1 MGRQND
7 HLLIGAL
14 LPPARRVLAVC
25 AHPDDESFGL
35 GGIISAYV
43 TDGAE
48 VNLVCLTRG
57 EASTLGAD
65 RSELAKA
72 RTSELHAAARQL
84 GITSLEICDHPD
96 GRLPTVSLGELVIS
110 IRPHAGGIDLVL
122 VFDEGGI
129 TGHPDH
135 IQATAAALS
144 VADEIDVPVLAW
156 ALPDTVANAL
166 NDEFH
171 TRFVGRPAHEIDV
184 SIPVDRARQYAAIRC
199 HGSQLTDNPIP
210 DRRLALTGS
219 NEALRWLRR

>member
-1 MGRQND
+1 MTKATD
-7 HLLIGAL
+7 HTDAL

-43 TDGAE
+43 ADGAE

-65 RSELAKA
+65 RSELAEV
-72 RTSELHAAARQL
+72 RTTELRDAARQL
-84 GITSLEICDHPD
+84 GITSVEICDHPD
-96 GRLPTVSLGELVIS
+96 GRLSTVPLAELAVS

-144 VADEIDVPVLAW
+144 VADEIDAPVLAW
-156 ALPDTVANAL
+156 ALPAAVATAL

-171 TRFVGRPAHEIDV
+171 IGFVGRPAHDIDF
-184 SIPVDRARQYAAIRC
+184 STPVDRALQHAAMRC
-199 HGSQLTDNPIP
+199 HGSQLTDNPVP
-210 DRRLALTGS
+210 ERRLALSGP